1 MLREDTGGLLCS
13 GMKLTGTA
21 VTLAQAGMPL
31 LLLLGAFGVNPRV
44 PVK

>member
-1 MLREDTGGLLCS
+1 MLKEDVGGLLCS
-13 GMKLTGTA
+13 GKLAGTI
-21 VTLAQAGMPL
+21 VSLAQAGIP